1 MLISIW
7 PIWPIWC
14 VAARRF
20 VVPALL
26 AGACFA
32 AGAEDGADAEER
44 GSEDGQSELSQ
55 LEEVLASA
63 SRIAPVDQRVVLL
76 DAEDLDANAFL
87 LGVDALRGL
96 PGFALATSGN
106 RGALAQARVRGAEAN
121 HLLVLL
127 DGVAL
132 NDPGSGSEFDFGAL
146 ALAGIGKVEY
156 LAGPQSAVWG
166 SDALAGVL
174 HLDTTP
180 TESKRAF
187 GVGAGSHGA
196 TQVGGDFALVGER
209 GHAALHVQRT
219 ASDGT
224 NASLEGD
231 EADGFANTTAHLS
244 LARHTSRW
252 QFDGKARW
260 TQSAAEYDPSP
271 APRFVPAD
279 GDRRADGQS
288 RLLLGSARFLGSERL
303 TPWFAL
309 SSVQTRRRHFAE
321 GDWQSTVL
329 GRRDTATLASNLTL
343 GRQRFN
349 ATAELEAER
358 FEQAAPATPF
368 GNPNQRQRTFAFGI
382 AGEYQLHLPRLG
394 LTASVRRDF
403 NDEFAH
409 AFAYRVGITSLG
421 QPRWF
426 ASVGRGVKNP
436 TFVERFGYAPDA
448 FVGNPDL
455 QPETAN
461 GVEIGV
467 AWRFDSGS
475 LTLSTFD
482 SALRRQIDGFFF
494 DAERGAFTARNLRG
508 KSERRGAELAFSA
521 NVDGCMGRAR
531 CVLRASYAY
540 VHAENGEGMAELRR
554 PRHLGELQLRIHLSE
569 RLRVAVGVT
578 GTGHAYDNDY
588 STFPAT
594 RATLPGF
601 RILRASV
608 DFDASRKVRLRL
620 AADNLLDAEYATVFG
635 YASPGLAMLATATI
649 SL

>member
-1 MLISIW
+1 MFI
-7 PIWPIWC
+7 PIRRP
-14 VAARRF
+14 VACRF
-20 VVPALL
+20 ATPALL
-26 AGACFA
+26 ACACLA
-32 AGAEDGADAEER
+32 AGAESSSEA
-44 GSEDGQSELSQ
+44 EDGGSDGEQSESSQ
-55 LEEVLASA
+55 LGQPGQPEEVLASA

-132 NDPGSGSEFDFGAL
+132 NDPGSGSEFDFGTL
-146 ALAGIGKVEY
+146 ALAGVDQVEY

-174 HLDTTP
+174 HLDTAP
-180 TESKRAF
+180 TESKRAL
-187 GVGAGSHGA
+187 GVGVGSHGA
-196 TQVGGDFALVGER
+196 TQVGGDLALVRER
-209 GHAALHVQRT
+209 GHATMHVQRT

-244 LARHTSRW
+244 MARRTSRW
-252 QFDGKARW
+252 RLDGKARW
-260 TQSAAEYDPSP
+260 AQTTAEYDPSL
-271 APRFVPAD
+271 APKFLPAD

-288 RLLLGSARFLGSERL
+288 RLLLWSARFLGSERL

-309 SSVQTRRRHFAE
+309 SSVATRRRHFAE

-329 GRRDTATLASNLTL
+329 GRRDTATLASNFTL
-343 GRQRFN
+343 GQQRFN
-349 ATAELEAER
+349 ATAELEAEH
-358 FEQAAPATPF
+358 FEQVAPTTPF
-368 GNPNQRQRTFAFGI
+368 GNPNQRQRTFAIGI
-382 AGEYQLHLPRLG
+382 AAEYQLHLPRLG
-394 LTASVRRDF
+394 LTASVRRDV
-403 NDEFAH
+403 NDEFAN
-409 AFAYRVGITSLG
+409 AFAYRVGITSVG
-421 QPRWF
+421 QLRWF

-448 FVGNPDL
+448 FTGNPDL
-455 QPETAN
+455 QPETATGIEV
-461 GVEIGV
+461 GVE
-467 AWRFDSGS
+467 WRFDSGS
-475 LTLSTFD
+475 LTLSAFD

-494 DAERGAFTARNLRG
+494 SAERGAFTARNLRG
-508 KSERRGAELAFSA
+508 KSERRGGELAFSA
-521 NVDGCMGRAR
+521 NVEGCMGRAR
-531 CVLRASYAY
+531 CVVRASYAY
-540 VHAENGEGMAELRR
+540 VHAENGEAMAELRR
-554 PRHLGELQLRIHLSE
+554 PRHLGELALRIHFGE
-569 RLRVAVGVT
+569 RLRAGIGVT

-601 RILRASV
+601 RILRANV
-608 DFDASRKVRLRL
+608 DFDASPKVRLRL
-620 AADNLLDAEYATVFG
+620 AVDNLLDAEYATVFG
-635 YASPGLAMLATATI
+635 YASPGLAALATATI

>member
-1 MLISIW
+1 M
-7 PIWPIWC
+7 
-14 VAARRF
+14 
-20 VVPALL
+20 
-26 AGACFA
+26 
-32 AGAEDGADAEER
+32 
-44 GSEDGQSELSQ
+44 
-55 LEEVLASA
+55 
-63 SRIAPVDQRVVLL
+63 
-76 DAEDLDANAFL
+76 
-87 LGVDALRGL
+87 
-96 PGFALATSGN
+96 AT
-106 RGALAQARVRGAEAN
+106 R
-121 HLLVLL
+121 
-127 DGVAL
+127 
-132 NDPGSGSEFDFGAL
+132 P
-146 ALAGIGKVEY
+146 
-156 LAGPQSAVWG
+156 
-166 SDALAGVL
+166 
-174 HLDTTP
+174 
-180 TESKRAF
+180 
-187 GVGAGSHGA
+187 
-196 TQVGGDFALVGER
+196 
-209 GHAALHVQRT
+209 LHVQRT

-244 LARHTSRW
+244 LARRTSRW

-260 TQSAAEYDPSP
+260 METAAEYDPSP

-279 GDRRADGQS
+279 GDRRANGQS

-303 TPWFAL
+303 TPWLAL
-309 SSVQTRRRHFAE
+309 SSVETRRRHFAE

-368 GNPNQRQRTFAFGI
+368 GDPNQRQRTLALGI

-394 LTASVRRDF
+394 LTTSIRRDF

-455 QPETAN
+455 RPETAT
-461 GVEIGV
+461 GVEVGV
-467 AWRFDSGS
+467 EWRSRLGS
-475 LTLSTFD
+475 LTLSAFD

-508 KSERRGAELAFSA
+508 KSERRGAELALSA
-521 NVDGCMGRAR
+521 NVDACMGRAR
-531 CVLRASYAY
+531 CVVRASYAY

-554 PRHLGELQLRIHLSE
+554 PRHLGETATAHPRERASARRRRRDRQWPCRRQRLLHLSRDAGDVA
-569 RLRVAVGVT
+569 RLPHPARQRGLRRLAQGASAPGG
-578 GTGHAYDNDY
+578 GTIS
-588 STFPAT
+588 STPNTPPSSATPAQ
-594 RATLPGF
+594 
-601 RILRASV
+601 
-608 DFDASRKVRLRL
+608 ASRCWRRPRFPCRAMAGTVRRGR
-620 AADNLLDAEYATVFG
+620 APDQAG
-635 YASPGLAMLATATI
+635 GRS
-649 SL
+649 